1 MEKLHQGYSDDE
13 ESKQLLVELSL
24 NKTNEKGFELKD
36 GIIRYKDRIYV
47 GNNELAQQHILQA
60 LHASGIGG
68 HSGNQAT
75 YHRAKALFA
84 WPRLK
89 QTVISFVHSCSIC
102 QQAKVKHCKIPE
114 LL

>member
-75 YHRAKALFA
+75 YHRANALFA

-89 QTVISFVHSCSIC
+89 QTVINFVQSYSIC